1 MENNMSAALIFSNV
15 KVNNG
20 SYFETFTEEALIII
34 TTITAILLLLAI
46 PANILVLLAY
56 LKTSSALK
64 KPANYLLVN
73 LTISELL
80 LALVVIPLQL
90 LVHIKPSLI
99 SDGGALCMLVGI
111 LTYPFYTAV
120 IITMICVSVDRYYAI
135 RAPLSYKFKISGNRI
150 AYMIT
155 YTWFHAGAFVFG
167 FGFSLGIGFNPQMGV
182 CGILWDNNM
191 TVSGVGAITHIVLPF
206 FLLLG
211 LNINLVVS
219 LKRQNRIAVNS
230 LDYRQNQI
238 WKARQAQERRITFL
252 VFWIISTY
260 LLCWLPYL
268 VTRGLWVMLS
278 QPTSALTS
286 TIATISLQ
294 LSVLIDPSLNLVFR
308 KDLRATIER
317 LIRRRRNESITI
329 PTGGLNLGFTRV
341 SEYTRHNTR
350 IFVRP
355 KSENVDD

>member
-1 MENNMSAALIFSNV
+1 MANNMSTALIFSNV
-15 KVNNG
+15 KVSNA
-20 SYFETFTEEALIII
+20 SYVEAFTEEAIIII

-90 LVHIKPSLI
+90 LVHIIKPSLV
-99 SDGGALCMLVGI
+99 SNGGALCMLVGI

-155 YTWFHAGAFVFG
+155 YTWFHAAAFVFG

-182 CGILWDNNM
+182 CGILWDNST

-230 LDYRQNQI
+230 LDYRQKQI
-238 WKARQAQERRITFL
+238 WKARQGKSKVIEIT
-252 VFWIISTY
+252 
-260 LLCWLPYL
+260 
-268 VTRGLWVMLS
+268 
-278 QPTSALTS
+278 
-286 TIATISLQ
+286 
-294 LSVLIDPSLNLVFR
+294 
-308 KDLRATIER
+308 
-317 LIRRRRNESITI
+317 
-329 PTGGLNLGFTRV
+329 
-341 SEYTRHNTR
+341 
-350 IFVRP
+350 
-355 KSENVDD
+355 